1 MRLVVG
7 GMSEI
12 GLIGRNQRQA
22 ETVSERDELRL
33 DSALGFEPMALDL
46 DIEPRVENLDEALE
60 PALGE
65 VAKSC
70 SQRPVDR
77 PRRTAGQGDKPFT
90 FSESGE
96 RKMRLVAILGIEPQ
110 RGDETHQMAVAGL
123 VLRQENDWRARI
135 VPLDATPKGGDR
147 VAEIDRRLRADDRLH
162 AALGELLREFERAE

>member
-33 DSALGFEPMALDL
+33 HSALGVEPMALDL

-77 PRRTAGQGDKPFT
+77 PRRTSGQRDKPFT
-90 FSESGE
+90 FCESGE
-96 RKMRLVAILGIEPQ
+96 RKMRLIAILGIEPQ
-110 RGDETHQMAVAGL
+110 RGGEAHQVAVADL
-123 VLRQENDWRARI
+123 VLRQKNDRRARI
-135 VPLDATPKGGDR
+135 VRLDATPKGGGGGG
-147 VAEIDRRLRADDRLH
+147 EIDHRLRADDRLP
-162 AALGELLREFERAE
+162 AAPVELLRKFKGA